1 MKATRKFPCDPSA
14 IADARAFVRESL
26 SDWPSD
32 TREVAELL
40 ASELATNCIRHAQSE
55 FELAINSARRIRIE
69 VSDASNALP
78 KPLSPAPKEPSGRG
92 LRIVEALSRS
102 WGVVPAAHGKT
113 VWFTLGNGEHE
124 PAGERRRKGEARE
137 SVGERA

>member
-1 MKATRKFPCDPSA
+1 MNATRKFSCDPAA
-14 IADARAFVRESL
+14 IAAARAFVREAL
-26 SDWPSD
+26 SDWPPD

-40 ASELATNCIRHAQSE
+40 ASELATNCVRHAQSE
-55 FELAINSARRIRIE
+55 FVLAINAATQIRIE
-69 VSDASNALP
+69 VSDASTVLP
-78 KPLSPAPKEPSGRG
+78 QPLSPAPKEPSGRG